1 MKKALTLL
9 ASALFLLCAVP
20 AVQAGVSIS
29 GMYGIMDTE
38 LLDEGE
44 YYGGQ
49 LELGAGPI
57 SLIARGGYARDF
69 DALNPDHWKFQ
80 NGDAVSSIL
89 DRFGVR
95 TSDLNLDDFG
105 IVPIEIGAIYRL
117 NIVSGI
123 LNIYGG
129 GGVGYYYIPAFDILG
144 RNFSMETD
152 AIEDLWGGWAC
163 LGVDAG
169 VALLH
174 VFAEAKYTWASSDV
188 NVTVSRNLPS
198 VNLDLDISGLSFIF
212 GVRLGF

>member
-144 RNFSMETD
+144 NLSNVRRTLNAQGRTETWYNVIPRYVM
-152 AIEDLWGGWAC
+152 A
-163 LGVDAG
+163 
-169 VALLH
+169 H
-174 VFAEAKYTWASSDV
+174 VVY
-188 NVTVSRNLPS
+188 
-198 VNLDLDISGLSFIF
+198 
-212 GVRLGF
+212 RLNIQPRKRGAD